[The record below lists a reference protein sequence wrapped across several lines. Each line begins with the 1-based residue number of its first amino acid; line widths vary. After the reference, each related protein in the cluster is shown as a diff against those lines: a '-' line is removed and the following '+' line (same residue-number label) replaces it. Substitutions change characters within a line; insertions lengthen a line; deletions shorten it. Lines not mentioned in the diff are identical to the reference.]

1 MVETNPLLLTPF
13 VLLLGAM
20 ALGPTLAAGWW
31 ARHYGWVALGLGGIT
46 VGMYVFVLH
55 DLQAIRHAALE
66 YFSFIALVGSLFVVS
81 GGIQIELPGTGR
93 PLTNVLF
100 LLAGAL
106 AANFLGTTGAAM
118 LLIRPWLR
126 MNRGRLAAHHAVF
139 FIFLVAN
146 VGGGLT
152 PIGDPPLFL
161 GYLEGVPFWWVL
173 QHGWAAWATAVG
185 LLLAVFYVVDRFHF
199 RRARSVL
206 RVDRAPAAQWR
217 FGGGTNLVFL
227 AVILG
232 AVFVPHPVFLREGLM
247 LAAGA
252 ASYFTTAKSIQ
263 AANGLNFHPVNEV
276 AILFAG
282 IFATLPPAL
291 AWLDYHTGS
300 WSSPPPSAGFFYW
313 GTGGL
318 SGLLDNAPTY
328 LGFLSALRGATGATE
343 MSDLLARHAGE
354 VVAISFGAVFF
365 GAATYLGNGP
375 NFMVRSVAAQ
385 EGVPM
390 PSFLEFILKFTL
402 PFLLPVLALVW
413 WLFFRS

>member
-1 MVETNPLLLTPF
+1 MVETSPVFLLPF
-13 VLLLGAM
+13 VLLLSAM
-20 ALGPTLAAGWW
+20 ALGPTLAPGWW
-31 ARHYGWVALGLGGIT
+31 ARYYGVVALGLGAIT
-46 VGMYVFVLH
+46 IGLYGFGLH
-55 DLQAIRHAALE
+55 DFSAIGHAARE
-66 YFSFIALVGSLFVVS
+66 YFGFIALIGSLFVVS
-81 GGIQIELPGTGR
+81 GGIQIEVRSTGG
-93 PLTNVLF
+93 PWPNVIF
-100 LLAGAL
+100 LLAGAV

-126 MNRGRLAAHHAVF
+126 MNRQRLAAHHAAF

-173 QHGWAAWATAVG
+173 QHGWAVWATAVG
-185 LLLAVFYVVDRFHF
+185 LLLALFYGMDRRHF
-199 RRARSVL
+199 L
-206 RVDRAPAAQWR
+206 RVRGSHQAERVAEGRWR
-217 FGGGTNLVFL
+217 FAGWTNLLFL

-232 AVFVPHPVFLREGLM
+232 AVFVRQPVFLREGLM
-247 LAAGA
+247 LLAAV
-252 ASYFTTAKSIQ
+252 ASYFTTSKSIH
-263 AANGLNFHPVNEV
+263 AANGLEFHPLNEV

-291 AWLDYHTGS
+291 AWLNEHAGG
-300 WSSPPPSAGFFYW
+300 WSAPGPSAGFLYW
-313 GTGGL
+313 ATGGL

-328 LGFLSALRGATGATE
+328 LGCLSALRGATGGTA
-343 MSDLLARHAGE
+343 MPGLLEQQAAQ
-354 VVAISFGAVFF
+354 VLAISFGAVFF

-375 NFMVRSVAAQ
+375 NFMVKSVAAQ

-390 PSFLEFILKFTL
+390 PSFLEFIWKFTL
-402 PFLLPVLALVW
+402 PMLLPVLMAVW